1 VSAFVDGSEIVAFA
15 FALLVAKATVAGVSR
30 NDLHARVA
38 APLDETQQRGR
49 VGRLGV
55 AMALLALF
63 AGALLAPMHVVEANG
78 QESQDRARFEVASI
92 KPNQSGASTIRWTFE
107 NGRFTAVNVTLK
119 ALVSSAYGSPQQPL
133 ADFQMIGGPRWL
145 DSARFDV
152 TAVAPPGASHGSG
165 VLSAAALGMLRT
177 LLEERFQLRTHFEA
191 RERAIYALVLNE
203 EGRLGPR
210 LRQRTADCA
219 AVASGA
225 VKGDPCGGQI
235 FPGNVSARGASMA
248 QLVSG
253 LARLMPNV
261 GRMVVDRTGLTG
273 TFDVDLTWTPDQLP
287 TADPGPMPIPPVDP
301 NGPSLFTALREQLGL
316 KLESARGS
324 VQVLIIE
331 SASEPAPD

>member
-1 VSAFVDGSEIVAFA
+1 
-15 FALLVAKATVAGVSR
+15 
-30 NDLHARVA
+30 
-38 APLDETQQRGR
+38 
-49 VGRLGV
+49 
-55 AMALLALF
+55 MALF
-63 AGALLAPMHVVEANG
+63 AGALLAPVRVVEADQ
-78 QESQDRARFEVASI
+78 QESQDRARFEAASI
-92 KPNQSGASTIRWTFE
+92 KPNQTGTSTIRWTFE

-133 ADFQMIGGPRWL
+133 ADFQMAGGPRWL

-152 TAVAPPGASHGSG
+152 TAVAPPDARRGGG

-177 LLEERFQLRTHFEA
+177 LLEERFQLRAHFEA
-191 RERAIYALVLNE
+191 REQAIYALVLNE
-203 EGRLGPR
+203 EGRVGPR

-225 VKGDPCGGQI
+225 VKGEPCGGQI
-235 FPGNVSARGASMA
+235 FPGSVSARGTSMA

-261 GRMVVDRTGLTG
+261 GRLVVDRTGLTG
-273 TFDVDLTWTPDQLP
+273 TYDVDLTWTPDQVP
-287 TADPGPMPIPPVDP
+287 AVDPSPGPMPIPPVDP

-324 VQVLIIE
+324 VQVLIIDNAAE
-331 SASEPAPD
+331 LTPD